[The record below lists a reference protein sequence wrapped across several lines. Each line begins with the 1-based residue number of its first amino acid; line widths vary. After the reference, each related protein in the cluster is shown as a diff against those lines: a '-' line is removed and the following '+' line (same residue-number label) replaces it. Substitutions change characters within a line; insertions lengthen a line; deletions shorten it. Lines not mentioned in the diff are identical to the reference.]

1 MRLPRKGDRIEILNN
16 DNGPY
21 KGTTGRIIEI
31 LPYSFTAVIR
41 VDDKYRKKVKDLN
54 YAVDRAR
61 ISHHN
66 YRIINYHID
75 VE

>member
-1 MRLPRKGDRIEILNN
+1 MRLPRAGDHIRILNN

-21 KGTTGRIIEI
+21 KGATGRIIEI
-31 LPYSFTAVIR
+31 LPVSFTAVIR
-41 VDDKYRKKVKDLN
+41 VDDQYRKKIRDLD

-61 ISHHN
+61 ISYHN
-66 YRIINYHID
+66 YRILHEYID

>member
-1 MRLPRKGDRIEILNN
+1 MRLPRAGDRIEVLNN

-21 KGTTGRIIEI
+21 KGVTGRIIDI
-31 LPYSFTAVIR
+31 LPISFTAVIR
-41 VDDKYRKKVKDLN
+41 VDDKYRKKVRELD

-61 ISHHN
+61 ISLHN
-66 YRIINYHID
+66 YRIIHDYID